1 MMGRKLGQLAHGL
14 LRTWQPEIIAALALT
29 LLATRAAAQG
39 DEERALDA
47 VREEIRAIEARLSR
61 QTTERDAELESLR
74 RAELAAAAANKELAR
89 VRTELR
95 EQRARRDAL
104 ARESAE
110 ATRRLASERAALAGQ
125 VRRSYIS
132 GREELVK
139 LLLSQESP
147 ATLGRM
153 LDPIADKLI
162 VGAALIMLV
171 HDRTIDGVSI
181 WAAIIILCRE
191 ILVSGLREFLA
202 ELKVTV
208 HVTALAK
215 WKTAAQM
222 VALAVLLAGPAGDR
236 IMPGIT
242 TAGIGLLWL
251 AAVLTLWTGY
261 DYLKAGIRHAME
273 G

>member
-1 MMGRKLGQLAHGL
+1 MDPPIPTRPHAISLPNVLTYA
-14 LRTWQPEIIAALALT
+14 RIAAVPALVAC
-29 LLATRAAAQG
+29 LMLVEGDAGRWAAFWLFVGAAIT
-39 DEERALDA
+39 DWLDGY
-47 VREEIRAIEARLSR
+47 
-61 QTTERDAELESLR
+61 
-74 RAELAAAAANKELAR
+74 LAR
-89 VRTELR
+89 RL
-95 EQRARRDAL
+95 EQQ
-104 ARESAE
+104 SM
-110 ATRRLASERAALAGQ
+110 
-125 VRRSYIS
+125 
-132 GREELVK
+132 
-139 LLLSQESP
+139 
-147 ATLGRM
+147 LGRM

-171 HDRTIDGVSI
+171 HDRTIDGVSM
-181 WAAIIILCRE
+181 WAAIVILCRE

-222 VALAVLLAGPAGDR
+222 VALAVLIAGPAGDR
-236 IMPGIT
+236 IIPGIT
-242 TAGIGLLWL
+242 AVGIGLLWL